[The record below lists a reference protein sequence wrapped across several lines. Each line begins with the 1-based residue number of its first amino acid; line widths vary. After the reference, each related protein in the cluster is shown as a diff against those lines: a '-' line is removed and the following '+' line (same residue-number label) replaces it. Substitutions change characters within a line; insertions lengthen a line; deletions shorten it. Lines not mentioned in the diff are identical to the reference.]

1 MFLNDSKIGFRFGRE
16 PSPDADASALRTAST
31 QTASPQQANTPSA
44 NTPPSGTA
52 AGRTPP
58 PMRLTPAPL
67 DGADGQ
73 ATAPQTAFPQT
84 TARAGTRPDEAGAG
98 DGALDEPPLVLTRP
112 APERETP
119 ALDPAA
125 DRTGDRTGDKAGDRP
140 AGGVATA
147 QPLIAQVR
155 AAITQAPSED
165 EARLLDSVLRTIE
178 ELSARQSRQDQEVAE
193 ARDSV
198 ARMAAD
204 KARLVEEKA
213 RLAEENQQMRDL
225 LSALLRTVEQERR
238 RRTEALSRI
247 NARLHDMTGAAGAKS
262 GGTAERAA

>member
-31 QTASPQQANTPSA
+31 QPASTPSA
-44 NTPPSGTA
+44 NTPPSGMA
-52 AGRTPP
+52 PGRTPP

-73 ATAPQTAFPQT
+73 TTAPQTAFPQT

-119 ALDPAA
+119 ALDAA
-125 DRTGDRTGDKAGDRP
+125 TDRTGDKAGDNKP
-140 AGGVATA
+140 TGGVATA

-178 ELSARQSRQDQEVAE
+178 DLSARQSRQDQEVAE

-247 NARLHDMTGAAGAKS
+247 NARLHDMTGSGGDKGGGDRG